1 VSARF
6 NLALWIPGEAPSRA
20 PSPAMV
26 VHKRG
31 LGETSGDAGALPVP
45 KVAQAAAKAPG
56 AGASSPSSHG
66 ANGPKSAEPP
76 APAVSIQAQM
86 PADVPADDSAP
97 SVPVLP
103 TRAEADK
110 FNEEKTK
117 SLMHAVV
124 AYNKYH
130 VRRVMKQDSRWF
142 KGWEDKPVHE
152 HQPLNIRKP
161 DSKDDLLSYVAP
173 WRKTEATISF
183 SGTGTYKGG
192 GNIFWLDPFVDESRK
207 LSS

>member
-1 VSARF
+1 
-6 NLALWIPGEAPSRA
+6 
-20 PSPAMV
+20 MV

-97 SVPVLP
+97 SLTVPVLP
-103 TRAEADK
+103 TRAEAAK
-110 FNEEKTK
+110 YNEEKTK
-117 SLMHAVV
+117 SLMRAVV